1 MEIAGLK
8 PDQQSITFTRNE
20 WKYFIEEVKNRG
32 IEKVNQCINNAR
44 YLADLEISKEQA
56 KNGQVI
62 TFKNFEEFEAATN
75 A

>member
-1 MEIAGLK
+1 MEKTAEENIV
-8 PDQQSITFTRNE
+8 FTPSE
-20 WKYFIEEVKNRG
+20 WKYFLEEVKMRG

-44 YLADLEISKEQA
+44 YLADLDISLEQA

-62 TFKNFEEFEAATN
+62 TFKDYEEFEAMTN

>member
-1 MEIAGLK
+1 METGENIVFT
-8 PDQQSITFTRNE
+8 QQE
-20 WKYFIEEVKNRG
+20 WKYFLEEVKMRG

-44 YLADLEISKEQA
+44 YLADLDISKEQA

-75 A
+75 D